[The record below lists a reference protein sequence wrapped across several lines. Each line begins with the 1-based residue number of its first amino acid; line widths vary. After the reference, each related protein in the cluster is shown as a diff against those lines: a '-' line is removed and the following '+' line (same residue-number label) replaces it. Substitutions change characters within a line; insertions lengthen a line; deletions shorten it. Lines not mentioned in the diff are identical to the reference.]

1 MKFFA
6 SFTGATVTRAMLPWL
21 LVAAGIALSAT
32 GASGLYFGA
41 MIERGRHA
49 GEIDNLKDAQIQA
62 LTARGEQIAEAQRIS
77 NQVSQDFYTA
87 LKNIRVVNTSIT
99 QEVRRE
105 VEKVVY
111 TDCKLPDSGADL
123 LKKKVDSVNL
133 QLLSHTKGDGAKAK
147 K

>member
-1 MKFFA
+1 M
-6 SFTGATVTRAMLPWL
+6 SFTQVVVTRAMLPWL
-21 LVAAGIALSAT
+21 IAASVLALSAT
-32 GASGLYFGA
+32 GVSGLYFGSLV
-41 MIERGRHA
+41 ERGRHA
-49 GEIDNLKDAQIQA
+49 DEVANLKDAQIEA
-62 LTARGEQIAEAQRIS
+62 LKSRGEQLEESQRIS
-77 NQVSQDFYTA
+77 NQVSRDFYTA

-133 QLLSHTKGDGAKAK
+133 QLLSHTGGAAPQKKAK

>member
-1 MKFFA
+1 MNLLG
-6 SFTGATVTRAMLPWL
+6 SFTQATVTRAALPWL
-21 LVAAGIALSAT
+21 ILACVLALSAT
-32 GASGLYFGA
+32 GASGLYFGS

-49 GEIDNLKDAQIQA
+49 GEVANLKDAQIEA
-62 LTARGEQIAEAQRIS
+62 LRTRGEQLVEAQRIS

-87 LKNIRVVNTSIT
+87 LKNIRVVNNTIT

-133 QLLSHTKGDGAKAK
+133 QLLSHTKGDAPKAK